1 MMEPLTERDTLL
13 VALKLLAFVVI
24 LAMSVIGFI
33 AAMQFLV
40 EAL

>member
-1 MMEPLTERDTLL
+1 MEPLTERDTLL

-40 EAL
+40 ESL